1 VTGWQGN
8 EGGQGGWNQPP
19 WNQQGHQ
26 QGGDPYNPDPYGY
39 NPGPQGTAP
48 YPYGPSG
55 GQNPYQTG
63 GFPAQNPYGADQYAP
78 PDQYGQYNPYG
89 GYPDF
94 SPEPPKR
101 SKLPMILGVLAIVI
115 IVGAVVAIVL
125 INRKGDDKN
134 TANPPATS
142 SEKQAPTSESESQ
155 SQDPTSP
162 SEPGGRDGWQTIDNT
177 ADASLTYQVPP
188 DWKKSDTKRAS
199 GLDVDFTGSA
209 DYGVYDCQGA
219 SYIRSFAASGD
230 VESKKGADLDL
241 NKTVSD
247 FAKSFGT
254 GYFKDTAKVEVGAP
268 EETEVDGKKAAEVTA
283 PVTPKVGVPQCEAK
297 KGEIAIVGVLLE
309 DAGKPAGVAMLVVV
323 SDVEGGPDDPK
334 PLPAD
339 VAQEIL
345 GSARVGG

>member
-1 VTGWQGN
+1 MTGWQGN

-19 WNQQGHQ
+19 WNQQGNQ
-26 QGGDPYNPDPYGY
+26 QGDPYNPDPYGY
-39 NPGPQGTAP
+39 QAGPQGTAP
-48 YPYGPSG
+48 YPQTPPG
-55 GQNPYQTG
+55 GANPYQTG
-63 GFPAQNPYGADQYAP
+63 GFPAQSGYDPYA

-94 SPEPPKR
+94 SPPPPKR

-125 INRKGDDKN
+125 VNRKGDSN

-142 SEKQAPTSESESQ
+142 SEKQAPPSDPSSEE
-155 SQDPTSP
+155 PPP
-162 SEPGGRDGWQTIDNT
+162 SSGEPGGRDGWQTIDNT

-209 DYGVYDCQGA
+209 DYGIYDCQGA
-219 SYIRSFAASGD
+219 SYVRSFAASGD
-230 VESKKGADLDL
+230 VQSKEGADLDL

-254 GYFKDTAKVEVGAP
+254 GYYKDTAKVDVGAP
-268 EETEVDGKKAAEVTA
+268 EETEVGGKKAVKVTA
-283 PVTPKVGVPQCEAK
+283 PVTPKVSVPKCEAA
-297 KGEIAIVGVLLE
+297 KGEIAIIGVLLE
-309 DAGKPAGVAMLVVV
+309 DDGQPAGVAMLVVV
-323 SDVEGGPDDPK
+323 SDAQGGPDDPK
-334 PLPAD
+334 PLAGD
-339 VAQEIL
+339 VAQDIL
-345 GSARVGG
+345 DSARVG